1 MKRKG
6 ILEISDQYLSYKDVV
21 SKGIINNKQI
31 DSFEIKAKNLEE
43 IKVDFKNKK
52 LFLIIHGEEVYVKHM
67 TLPKVN
73 KNKLYFLIKDELR
86 YKFKKID
93 NIMFT
98 YEVTKDK
105 GRNVEVIVFCL
116 NWNKSDLISKCVEK
130 GAEIEGIYPI
140 QFHVFNNYRKRIKD
154 ANYIFIFI
162 MQNNLYFVACS
173 GNEIIGD
180 SVCKMIDFNNE
191 MFIDE
196 LEKFKM
202 RCCNL
207 RNAKDFYNLY
217 FLDFPHKDLIENIS
231 VQYKCTNLGII
242 DKGKL
247 QV

>member
-1 MKRKG
+1 
-6 ILEISDQYLSYKDVV
+6 
-21 SKGIINNKQI
+21 
-31 DSFEIKAKNLEE
+31 
-43 IKVDFKNKK
+43 
-52 LFLIIHGEEVYVKHM
+52 M

-130 GAEIEGIYPI
+130 GAEIKGIYPI
-140 QFHVFNNYRKRIKD
+140 QFHIFNNYRKRIKD
-154 ANYIFIFI
+154 VNYIFIFI
-162 MQNNLYFVACS
+162 MQNNLYFLGCS
-173 GNEIIGD
+173 DNEIIGD
-180 SVCKMIDFNNE
+180 SVCKMLDFNKE

-196 LEKFKM
+196 LEKFKIK
-202 RCCNL
+202 CCNI
-207 RNAKDFYNLY
+207 RNLKDFYNLY
-217 FLDFPHKDLIENIS
+217 FLDFPHKDLIENLS
-231 VQYKCTNLGII
+231 AQYKCTDLGSI
-242 DKGKL
+242 DKDKL